1 MNILEIKGSGSCIGS
16 GVSRPITYPAR
27 PINGGPL
34 PKAPPKSGLW
44 YYEPKVNGWRTLVH
58 VPTGAMFNRKNQR
71 LSIESEFSTSLK
83 LLRERFPAY
92 EWLDCEALERRHGI
106 GRGSL
111 IVLDIVI
118 AGKTYRERFDLIS
131 DTLGYANCI
140 GSGITVPAANGI
152 YRLPHWEN
160 HRDFGL
166 QVWQELQDA
175 NKTLG
180 VPFYEGLV
188 AKRADSLYPFQ
199 LRSPDLEFPFWTKH
213 RWAF

>member
-1 MNILEIKGSGSCIGS
+1 MIT
-16 GVSRPITYPAR
+16 PITFPAR

-58 VPTGAMFNRKNQR
+58 VPSGTMFNRKNQR
-71 LSIESEFSTSLK
+71 LSIEAEFSDALK
-83 LLRERFPAY
+83 LLQYQFRGY

-111 IVLDIVI
+111 IVLDIVLP
-118 AGKTYRERFDLIS
+118 GKTYEERFDLIREGDS
-131 DTLGYANCI
+131 RDFTHCI
-140 GSGITVPAANGI
+140 IAAGGTSVTVPSANGI
-152 YRLPHWEN
+152 YYLPHWLDQN
-160 HRDFGL
+160 GAAPSAWH
-166 QVWQELQDA
+166 ELQRA

-188 AKRADSLYPFQ
+188 AKRADSFYPIQ
-199 LRSPDLEFPFWTKH
+199 LRSPDFEFPFWTKH